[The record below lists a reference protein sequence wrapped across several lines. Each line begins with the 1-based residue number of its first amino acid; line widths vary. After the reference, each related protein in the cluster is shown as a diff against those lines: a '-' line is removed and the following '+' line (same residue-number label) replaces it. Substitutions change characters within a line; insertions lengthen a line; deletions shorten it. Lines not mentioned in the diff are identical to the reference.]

1 MSEEWQIFFMFVG
14 AGLGLYVGALLFV
27 YFEIIKK

>member
-1 MSEEWQIFFMFVG
+1 MSEEWQIFCIFVG
-14 AGLGLYVGALLFV
+14 AGLGLYVGALLSV